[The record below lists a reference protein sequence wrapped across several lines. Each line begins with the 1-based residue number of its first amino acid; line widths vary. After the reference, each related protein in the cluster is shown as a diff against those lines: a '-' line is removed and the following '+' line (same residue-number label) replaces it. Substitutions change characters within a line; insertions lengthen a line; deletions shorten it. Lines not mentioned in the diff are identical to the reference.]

1 MKIDPRHLEILAAIV
16 DEGGLTEGAAALGKS
31 QPSVSR
37 TLSMLEK
44 RLGAE
49 LFEPGRRPLRPT
61 ELGALL
67 ADEGRRIAGAGNRA
81 SDLIK
86 DHKSGVR
93 GAIRLAGSPIF
104 LDGVIAPVLAS
115 FQSRSPEIRIDQGYG
130 YAPEIIA
137 KLINGTLDVGIVP
150 MRSAEVEDGLQAH
163 QIMPG
168 KNVIACR
175 VGHPLARKSSLAL
188 EEIASQP
195 WIAPPPESPLYHDLR
210 AVLSGIGVRDF
221 RVSFSG
227 GSLGSVTNVLSNSD
241 ALTVLP
247 FAVVHMMRKQNA
259 LTYLPFPIGDPD
271 RHLHVL
277 TRVQP
282 DRSAARERLL
292 TFVKREFE
300 EMQRSMEISRLPKGD
315 GHPAAGRP

>member
-1 MKIDPRHLEILAAIV
+1 MKLDPRHLEILAAIV

-37 TLSMLEK
+37 TLSMLEQ

-49 LFEPGRRPLRPT
+49 LFEAGRRPLRAT
-61 ELGALL
+61 ELGLML
-67 ADEGRRIAGAGNRA
+67 AEEGRRISQSGARA
-81 SDLIK
+81 SDLIR
-86 DHKSGVR
+86 DHKSGAL
-93 GAIRLAGSPIF
+93 GAVRLAGSPIF
-104 LDGVIAPVLAS
+104 LDGVIAPVLAL
-115 FQSRSPEIRIDQGYG
+115 FQSAHPQIRIDQGYG
-130 YAPEIIA
+130 YAPEIVA
-137 KLINGTLDVGIVP
+137 KLRNGTLDVGIVP
-150 MRSAEVEDGLQAH
+150 MRTSEVHEGLETF
-163 QIMPG
+163 QIMQG

-175 VGHPLARKSSLAL
+175 VGHPLARKASLDL

-227 GSLGSVTNVLSNSD
+227 GSLASVTNVLSNSD

-247 FAVVHMMRKQNA
+247 FAVVHMLRKQNA
-259 LTYLPFPIGDPD
+259 LTSLPFPIGDPD

-277 TRVQP
+277 TRAG
-282 DRSAARERLL
+282 DRSAPSTTRLL
-292 TFVKREFE
+292 KFVQKEFQSLTQS
-300 EMQRSMEISRLPKGD
+300 MQLKAPMRMARTD
-315 GHPAAGRP
+315 

>member
-37 TLSMLEK
+37 TLSMLEQ
-44 RLGAE
+44 RLGTE

-61 ELGALL
+61 EIGSLL
-67 ADEGRRIAGAGNRA
+67 AEEGRTIALAGARA
-81 SDLIK
+81 SDLVR

-115 FQSRSPEIRIDQGYG
+115 FQSQFPEIRIDQGYG
-130 YAPEIIA
+130 YAPEIIS
-137 KLINGTLDVGIVP
+137 KLISGTLDIGVVP
-150 MRSAEVEDGLQAH
+150 IRNSEIEDGLEAH

-175 VGHPLARKSSLAL
+175 VGHPLARKSALAL
-188 EEIASQP
+188 EDIASQP

-227 GSLGSVTNVLSNSD
+227 GSLGSVTNVLSDSD

-247 FAVVHMMRKQNA
+247 FAVVQMMRKRNA

-277 TRVQP
+277 IRDQP
-282 DRSAARERLL
+282 DRTASLERLL
-292 TFVKREFE
+292 NFVRKEFQEMLVTTNISPFSKRDGVSGVA
-300 EMQRSMEISRLPKGD
+300 RS
-315 GHPAAGRP
+315 